1 MLKWPATSGGDGSG
15 GRGPTRTVGS
25 LIVLVNGAL
34 AAYISRGARQ
44 ILVFLPDEEPARS
57 TVGRA
62 LASRLAAIA
71 RGEEG
76 REGLLI
82 GEINGTPAAEHPFA
96 PYLVEAGFHASP
108 MGFQMRR
115 T

>member
-1 MLKWPATSGGDGSG
+1 M
-15 GRGPTRTVGS
+15 
-25 LIVLVNGAL
+25 
-34 AAYISRGARQ
+34 
-44 ILVFLPDEEPARS
+44 FLPDEERARS

-76 REGLLI
+76 RGGLLV
-82 GEINGTPAAEHPFA
+82 GEINGTLATEHPFA
-96 PYLVEAGFHASP
+96 PFLIEAGFHPSP

-115 T
+115 S

>member
-1 MLKWPATSGGDGSG
+1 PAESSG

-25 LIVLVNGAL
+25 LVVLVNGAL

-44 ILVFLPDEEPARS
+44 ILVFLPEDEPARG

-62 LASRLAAIA
+62 LATRLGVIA

-76 REGLLI
+76 RGGLLI
-82 GEINGTPAAEHPFA
+82 GEINGTPASEHPFA
-96 PYLVEAGFHASP
+96 PFLLEAGFYLSP
-108 MGFQMRR
+108 MGFMMRR
-115 T
+115 A